1 MKTLEIVALAGLLA
15 IGLGCGY
22 SKSTMPQQAGTM
34 PAIAQLSPNSVNAG
48 AAFSLTLTGATF

>member
-15 IGLGCGY
+15 IGLGYGY

-34 PAIAQLSPNSVNAG
+34 PAIAQLSPDSMNAG
-48 AAFSLTLTGATF
+48 LLSP

>member
-34 PAIAQLSPNSVNAG
+34 PAIAQLDSMNAG
-48 AAFSLTLTGATF
+48 LLSP